1 MIKKV
6 IVVLNNIRYNVEI
19 DNEDF
24 EDHRVEACTRIVEK
38 LFGEKNYEVTPV
50 MFCEEV
56 CIGPRSKK
64 KKAKFATYNTYK
76 VLINAGFHAHA
87 ERLREFYKKGS
98 KIDLATEPLQSKF
111 E

>member
-1 MIKKV
+1 MKKSLFFCLIMLFSFGFPTHTLFAQNKRPISSDV
-6 IVVLNNIRYNVEI
+6 IN
-19 DNEDF
+19 
-24 EDHRVEACTRIVEK
+24 K
-38 LFGEKNYEVTPV
+38 LDSLSPEQWKQLQ
-50 MFCEEV
+50 
-56 CIGPRSKK
+56 K